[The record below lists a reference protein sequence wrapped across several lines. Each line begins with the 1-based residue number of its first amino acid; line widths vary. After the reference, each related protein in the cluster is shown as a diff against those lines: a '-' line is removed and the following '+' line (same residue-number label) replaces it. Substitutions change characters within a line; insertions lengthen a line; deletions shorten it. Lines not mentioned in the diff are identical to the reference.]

1 MRNFNQEKDAV
12 RDCMM
17 RIIDMLDRNVYTEEF
32 AFKQLELLEAKI
44 SKIEQ
49 EENDYNLADYRE
61 LY

>member
-1 MRNFNQEKDAV
+1 MTDFTKQKDAI
-12 RDCMM
+12 RESMM
-17 RIIDMLDRNVYTEEF
+17 RIVEMLDRDVYTEEF
-32 AFKQLELLEAKI
+32 AFKQLALLEAKI

>member
-12 RDCMM
+12 RDSMM
-17 RIIDMLDRNVYTEEF
+17 RIVDMLDRNVYTEEF

-61 LY
+61 IY